1 MYYLNNTTYN
11 EKTLMGRLRRYF
23 LIYFETFSVSTAD
36 SLFLLIF
43 SILALESVHSIRFL
57 YHHFLSGITKKS
69 LNVFYY
75 ACSYAKVDYSNF
87 MNITA
92 RTALKLIPDPLKT
105 HPVFLCVDDTMV
117 SKSGKKFENVSKL
130 FNHAAHNGSNYL
142 NGHCFVSIML
152 CVPVLDHDK
161 ISYLSVPL
169 GYRMWQKKE
178 SELELAASMI
188 RQVMPEFLSKE
199 HVIILCDSW
208 YTKKNL
214 VSIIDEYP
222 NLDLIGNARIDS
234 VMYDLAPART
244 GRRGRPAKHGKRLCV
259 ETDFTFSKEKIGD
272 YYTGVRRVFT
282 KIFGDRE
289 VLAYVT
295 DTEKGNGT
303 KRLFFSTIF
312 SEDLKVF
319 CTEEEH
325 SSSDQTD
332 HDPVNYIPL
341 LLYAFRWKIEI
352 GYYDQKTFWSFCDY
366 MVRSRKGIEMLVNL
380 INISYCAM
388 KILPYQDKYFSKY
401 RTKSVQEFRFELNQE
416 IRKQIFFATFVKNI
430 ETHIKSETMIKALK
444 QLICQ
449 QVCHL

>member
-43 SILALESVHSIRFL
+43 SILALESAHSIRFL

-169 GYRMWQKKE
+169 GYGYRMWQKKE
-178 SELELAASMI
+178 SKLELAASMI

-222 NLDLIGNARIDS
+222 NLDLIGNARIDLS
-234 VMYDLAPART
+234 CMISLLNGLGAED
-244 GRRGRPAKHGKRLCV
+244 
-259 ETDFTFSKEKIGD
+259 
-272 YYTGVRRVFT
+272 
-282 KIFGDRE
+282 
-289 VLAYVT
+289 VLPSM
-295 DTEKGNGT
+295 ENG
-303 KRLFFSTIF
+303 F
-312 SEDLKVF
+312 
-319 CTEEEH
+319 
-325 SSSDQTD
+325 
-332 HDPVNYIPL
+332 
-341 LLYAFRWKIEI
+341 
-352 GYYDQKTFWSFCDY
+352 
-366 MVRSRKGIEMLVNL
+366 
-380 INISYCAM
+380 
-388 KILPYQDKYFSKY
+388 
-401 RTKSVQEFRFELNQE
+401 
-416 IRKQIFFATFVKNI
+416 
-430 ETHIKSETMIKALK
+430 ALK
-444 QLICQ
+444 QILLFPRKRSVIII
-449 QVCHL
+449 QVSAGFSQRSLATGKFLLMSRILKKETAQNVYFSAQSFQKI

>member
-11 EKTLMGRLRRYF
+11 EKTLIGRLRRYF

-43 SILALESVHSIRFL
+43 SILALESAHSIRFL

-130 FNHAAHNGSNYL
+130 FDHAAHNGSNYL

-169 GYRMWQKKE
+169 GYRMWQ
-178 SELELAASMI
+178 
-188 RQVMPEFLSKE
+188 
-199 HVIILCDSW
+199 
-208 YTKKNL
+208 
-214 VSIIDEYP
+214 P

-234 VMYDLAPART
+234 VMYDLAPERT

-332 HDPVNYIPL
+332 HDPVNYI
-341 LLYAFRWKIEI
+341 RC
-352 GYYDQKTFWSFCDY
+352 YYMPFDG
-366 MVRSRKGIEMLVNL
+366 RSKSATMNRKRSGL
-380 INISYCAM
+380 
-388 KILPYQDKYFSKY
+388 
-401 RTKSVQEFRFELNQE
+401 
-416 IRKQIFFATFVKNI
+416 FATIWYGVAR
-430 ETHIKSETMIKALK
+430 E
-444 QLICQ
+444 
-449 QVCHL
+449 

>member
-43 SILALESVHSIRFL
+43 SILALESAHSIRFL

-178 SELELAASMI
+178 SKLELAASMI
-188 RQVMPEFLSKE
+188 RQVMPEFLSKNMS
-199 HVIILCDSW
+199 LF
-208 YTKKNL
+208 
-214 VSIIDEYP
+214 
-222 NLDLIGNARIDS
+222 S
-234 VMYDLAPART
+234 VTAGIQR
-244 GRRGRPAKHGKRLCV
+244 
-259 ETDFTFSKEKIGD
+259 KIW
-272 YYTGVRRVFT
+272 
-282 KIFGDRE
+282 
-289 VLAYVT
+289 
-295 DTEKGNGT
+295 
-303 KRLFFSTIF
+303 S
-312 SEDLKVF
+312 
-319 CTEEEH
+319 
-325 SSSDQTD
+325 
-332 HDPVNYIPL
+332 L
-341 LLYAFRWKIEI
+341 LLMNI
-352 GYYDQKTFWSFCDY
+352 QT
-366 MVRSRKGIEMLVNL
+366 L
-380 INISYCAM
+380 ISLAMQGLILSCMIS
-388 KILPYQDKYFSKY
+388 L
-401 RTKSVQEFRFELNQE
+401 LNGLGAE
-416 IRKQIFFATFVKNI
+416 DVLLSMENGF
-430 ETHIKSETMIKALK
+430 ALK
-444 QLICQ
+444 QILLFPRKRSVIII
-449 QVCHL
+449 QVSAGFSQRSLATGKFLLMSRILKKGTAQNVYFSAQSFQKI

>member
-43 SILALESVHSIRFL
+43 SILALESAHSIRFL

-169 GYRMWQKKE
+169 GYRMWQ
-178 SELELAASMI
+178 
-188 RQVMPEFLSKE
+188 
-199 HVIILCDSW
+199 
-208 YTKKNL
+208 
-214 VSIIDEYP
+214 P

-234 VMYDLAPART
+234 VMYDLAPERT

-289 VLAYVT
+289 VLASVT

-332 HDPVNYIPL
+332 HDPVNYI
-341 LLYAFRWKIEI
+341 RC
-352 GYYDQKTFWSFCDY
+352 YYMPFDG
-366 MVRSRKGIEMLVNL
+366 RSKSATMNRKRSGL
-380 INISYCAM
+380 
-388 KILPYQDKYFSKY
+388 
-401 RTKSVQEFRFELNQE
+401 
-416 IRKQIFFATFVKNI
+416 FATIWYGVAR
-430 ETHIKSETMIKALK
+430 E
-444 QLICQ
+444 
-449 QVCHL
+449 